1 MKKNF
6 NEILQR
12 EDYVR
17 LTANLKERTEEIA
30 QLIKSKMVQLDLED
44 ETIEVEGVKVAI
56 KGVSSNCGRYEFLAI
71 ENTGEFS
78 SEHGEK
84 DWWSLQD
91 VNHTFYYAGEREA
104 KFQRQ
109 AEKAKSDNNMLNYR
123 IGKLQ
128 NTVKSLHAEIERR
141 DAANASMKRTI
152 EQLRDEI
159 ADLHRKYKVL
169 RIADHIR

>member
-84 DWWSLQD
+84 DWWSLQ
-91 VNHTFYYAGEREA
+91 TSITRSIT
-104 KFQRQ
+104 Q
-109 AEKAKSDNNMLNYR
+109 ATSR
-123 IGKLQ
+123 
-128 NTVKSLHAEIERR
+128 HAYPAVAIRTHC
-141 DAANASMKRTI
+141 ASST
-152 EQLRDEI
+152 
-159 ADLHRKYKVL
+159 
-169 RIADHIR
+169 

>member
-44 ETIEVEGVKVAI
+44 ETIEVEGVKIAI
-56 KGVSSNCGRYEFLAI
+56 KGVSSNYGRYEFLAI

-78 SEHGEK
+78 SEYGEK

-91 VNHTFYYAGEREA
+91 VNHTFYYAGDFTARVPGCSNKDA
-104 KFQRQ
+104 LRFLNVAGAIISLLGK
-109 AEKAKSDNNMLNYR
+109 AEQEQIDEV
-123 IGKLQ
+123 Q
-128 NTVKSLHAEIERR
+128 NVLAETE
-141 DAANASMKRTI
+141 
-152 EQLRDEI
+152 
-159 ADLHRKYKVL
+159 DLV
-169 RIADHIR
+169 D

>member
-44 ETIEVEGVKVAI
+44 ETIEVEGVKIAI

-78 SEHGEK
+78 SEYGEK

-91 VNHTFYYAGEREA
+91 VNHTFYYAGDFMVHAGRPCGSRHSRSPSRQVLQRHRPRQPTDKRRSHHTRRE
-104 KFQRQ
+104 KPTL
-109 AEKAKSDNNMLNYR
+109 KTL
-123 IGKLQ
+123 
-128 NTVKSLHAEIERR
+128 
-141 DAANASMKRTI
+141 
-152 EQLRDEI
+152 
-159 ADLHRKYKVL
+159 
-169 RIADHIR
+169 